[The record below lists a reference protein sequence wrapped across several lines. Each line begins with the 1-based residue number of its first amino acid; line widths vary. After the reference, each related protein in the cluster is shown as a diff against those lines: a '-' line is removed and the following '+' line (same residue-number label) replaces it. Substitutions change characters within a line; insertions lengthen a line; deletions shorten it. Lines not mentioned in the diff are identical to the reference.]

1 MFLYTYF
8 LLKEIM
14 MPKLKWQKK
23 KEEYRME
30 GLSIH
35 SGSDQATL
43 HLAFC
48 CVCIRLLLLRDFGL
62 VNAGGTM
69 SL

>member
-1 MFLYTYF
+1 
-8 LLKEIM
+8 
-14 MPKLKWQKK
+14 MPKLKLQKK
-23 KEEYRME
+23 KEEYIME

-43 HLAFC
+43 RLAFC
-48 CVCIRLLLLRDFGL
+48 CVCIHLLLLRDFCL
-62 VNAGGTM
+62 VNAGGTV